1 MAKEATLFQV
11 RKALWYVQRRT
22 LGGRGQASQG
32 NAYYVAENPPFGA
45 VFTYY
50 LADALKSLEDQRRE
64 GEKKLEKEW
73 KDTPYVGWDALERE
87 RRQPKAAM
95 LLTVRD
101 ADGNVVRTVT
111 GPTTAGFHR
120 VAWDLTYPTTSAV
133 RPTSGQE
140 WRRWGGDPNSGAM
153 APPGTY
159 SVTLSKRVDGQ
170 VTDLAGPI
178 EFEVVR
184 VFEGALDGTPPAET
198 AAYMQQVA
206 SLQRAVSAASQVVD
220 HGFDRIEYLE
230 KALARSKTAPGD
242 LDTELEAL
250 KQRLYEVDH
259 ALSGNR
265 SIQNMGEAS
274 SPTISRRLRTASSS
288 DGRSDYGPTAMH
300 RRNFEIAS
308 QEFSALEPK
317 LRQLLEVDLPA
328 LEAKMEEAGVPW
340 SPGRPLPEVR
350 HN

>member
-1 MAKEATLFQV
+1 
-11 RKALWYVQRRT
+11 
-22 LGGRGQASQG
+22 
-32 NAYYVAENPPFGA
+32 
-45 VFTYY
+45 
-50 LADALKSLEDQRRE
+50 
-64 GEKKLEKEW
+64 
-73 KDTPYVGWDALERE
+73 
-87 RRQPKAAM
+87 
-95 LLTVRD
+95 
-101 ADGNVVRTVT
+101 
-111 GPTTAGFHR
+111 
-120 VAWDLTYPTTSAV
+120 
-133 RPTSGQE
+133 
-140 WRRWGGDPNSGAM
+140 
-153 APPGTY
+153 
-159 SVTLSKRVDGQ
+159 
-170 VTDLAGPI
+170 
-178 EFEVVR
+178 
-184 VFEGALDGTPPAET
+184 
-198 AAYMQQVA
+198 
-206 SLQRAVSAASQVVD
+206 VSAASHVVD
-220 HGFDRIEYLE
+220 HGYDRIEYLE